1 MLRNTLLLLLAST
14 LSLSVGAQTSS
25 QPFPNKLITFIN
37 PLTPGGAV
45 DAFGRH
51 LAKQLS
57 TRLNDTIVVDNL
69 GGTVG
74 AVHHSIAPS
83 MYVNLS

>member
-1 MLRNTLLLLLAST
+1 MLRNALLLLLAST
-14 LSLSVGAQTSS
+14 PYLSVGTQISS
-25 QPFPNKLITFIN
+25 QPSPNAHNLDQ
-37 PLTPGGAV
+37 PLSPGGAV
-45 DAFGRH
+45 DAFGRA
-51 LAKQLS
+51 LAEQLS
-57 TRLNDTIVVDNL
+57 TRLNDPIVVDNL